1 MLLRQSNSG
10 SGGTFQLFGDIH
22 TRWVMVR
29 LGWVVC
35 LVCVVWCG
43 VGRVRVPLGKLI
55 HVLSVRFSDHCVN
68 TVLETSLTLDKQEVQ
83 VLWTAP
89 PSGSGCVV
97 FQAAVMER
105 GELWSSD
112 GRLKLVLCDENEEKE
127 EVNIIQEDCCACQE
141 AKYEIMLQVRI

>member
-1 MLLRQSNSG
+1 MKENQSHWVNSWRLLLHL
-10 SGGTFQLFGDIH
+10 T
-22 TRWVMVR
+22 
-29 LGWVVC
+29 
-35 LVCVVWCG
+35 
-43 VGRVRVPLGKLI
+43 
-55 HVLSVRFSDHCVN
+55 VRFSDHCVN

-141 AKYEIMLQVRI
+141 AKYEIMLQVRIIKSVKCGLES